1 MTTPITGDGGHLMY
15 QSGIFSGGRL
25 PRRPRPDLGTVE
37 EPARAI
43 PVFRD
48 CDVLVVGG
56 GNAGCA
62 AASNR
67 LMPGHGYKGWRSAAP
82 WNIRWDF
89 NQIDTGH
96 ALPDK
101 HLEGRS

>member
-1 MTTPITGDGGHLMY
+1 MSFDPFCWLMIGLKLR
-15 QSGIFSGGRL
+15 QALKVKAMQCS
-25 PRRPRPDLGTVE
+25 
-37 EPARAI
+37 
-43 PVFRD
+43 
-48 CDVLVVGG
+48 

-67 LMPGHGYKGWRSAAP
+67 LMPGHGIKAGDLLLLEYSM
-82 WNIRWDF
+82 DF

-101 HLEGRS
+101 HLEVGRRQSI